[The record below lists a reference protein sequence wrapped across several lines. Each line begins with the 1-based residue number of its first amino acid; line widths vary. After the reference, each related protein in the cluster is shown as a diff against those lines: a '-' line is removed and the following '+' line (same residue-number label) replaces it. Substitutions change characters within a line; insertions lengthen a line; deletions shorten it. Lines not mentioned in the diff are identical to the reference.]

1 MAINSNIKP
10 PSKNPWYP
18 PLKDFPKIVQ
28 FQCTRILLS
37 KVSELL
43 DVKLKTSVHIL
54 EADKKNCKK
63 NRKGTSSC
71 YTIKIFKVCTQIN
84 ASEKESMYDCIIHHP
99 QVV

>member
-1 MAINSNIKP
+1 MAIYSNIKP

-28 FQCTRILLS
+28 FQWTRILLS

-54 EADKKNCKK
+54 GVIKKIA
-63 NRKGTSSC
+63 RKTGRAPHCVTLLKFLK
-71 YTIKIFKVCTQIN
+71 YVHK
-84 ASEKESMYDCIIHHP
+84 
-99 QVV
+99 